1 MANCNVCGTFV
12 QEGVKTCPNCGSP
25 IASAVAAQ
33 AAQVVDTAAQAV
45 DQTAAQAA
53 QAVEGAVNT
62 TAAQAAPA
70 ASSAPAFLG
79 SMGAAN
85 GNMDAKNNKKLDA
98 IANSLDGKDFT
109 ANYTAKDIEDNK
121 LFAILAYFGILC
133 LIPLFAAEELAAY
146 DEPSNYLMQFCTNR
160 SGMFSVDIELIFRV
174 VLAMAFFSMCIEL
187 FHIAKQNYPVV
198 FLIYVVTNLI
208 VRFMC
213 IHHVEGTQVVMFLV
227 QPLAMPI
234 TLLYYVV
241 MATIGMRCLRNYYT
255 GFEGKP
261 EAIISTAG
269 DTSF

>member
-133 LIPLFAAEELAAY
+133 LIPLFAAKESPYAKFHTNQGLLLLIIDAALSVVSIIFSFIPFVKSLIAPILLAV
-146 DEPSNYLMQFCTNR
+146 L
-160 SGMFSVDIELIFRV
+160 LIFSATMFIYGLMNAIQDR
-174 VLAMAFFSMCIEL
+174 AKEL
-187 FHIAKQNYPVV
+187 P
-198 FLIYVVTNLI
+198 
-208 VRFMC
+208 
-213 IHHVEGTQVVMFLV
+213 G
-227 QPLAMPI
+227 
-234 TLLYYVV
+234 
-241 MATIGMRCLRNYYT
+241 IGGSR
-255 GFEGKP
+255 
-261 EAIISTAG
+261 IIK
-269 DTSF
+269 

>member
-62 TAAQAAPA
+62 TAAQAAPV

-133 LIPLFAAEELAAY
+133 LIPLFAAKESPYAKFHTNQGLLLLIIDAAL
-146 DEPSNYLMQFCTNR
+146 SVV
-160 SGMFSVDIELIFRV
+160 SIIFSFIPFVKSLIAPILFAVLLIFSATMFIYGLLNAIQDR
-174 VLAMAFFSMCIEL
+174 AKEL
-187 FHIAKQNYPVV
+187 P
-198 FLIYVVTNLI
+198 
-208 VRFMC
+208 
-213 IHHVEGTQVVMFLV
+213 G
-227 QPLAMPI
+227 
-234 TLLYYVV
+234 
-241 MATIGMRCLRNYYT
+241 IGGIR
-255 GFEGKP
+255 
-261 EAIISTAG
+261 IIK
-269 DTSF
+269 

>member
-133 LIPLFAAEELAAY
+133 LIPLFAAKESPYAKFHTNQGLLLLIIDAALSVVSIIFSFIPFVKSLIAPILLAV
-146 DEPSNYLMQFCTNR
+146 L
-160 SGMFSVDIELIFRV
+160 LIFSATMFIYGLMNAIQDR
-174 VLAMAFFSMCIEL
+174 AKEL
-187 FHIAKQNYPVV
+187 P
-198 FLIYVVTNLI
+198 
-208 VRFMC
+208 
-213 IHHVEGTQVVMFLV
+213 G
-227 QPLAMPI
+227 
-234 TLLYYVV
+234 
-241 MATIGMRCLRNYYT
+241 IGGIR
-255 GFEGKP
+255 
-261 EAIISTAG
+261 IIK
-269 DTSF
+269 

>member
-85 GNMDAKNNKKLDA
+85 GNMDVKNNKKLDA

-133 LIPLFAAEELAAY
+133 LIPLFAAKESPYAKFHTNQGLLLLIIDAALSVVSIIFSFIPFVKSLIAPILLAV
-146 DEPSNYLMQFCTNR
+146 L
-160 SGMFSVDIELIFRV
+160 LIFSATMFIYGLMNAIQDR
-174 VLAMAFFSMCIEL
+174 AKEL
-187 FHIAKQNYPVV
+187 P
-198 FLIYVVTNLI
+198 
-208 VRFMC
+208 
-213 IHHVEGTQVVMFLV
+213 G
-227 QPLAMPI
+227 
-234 TLLYYVV
+234 
-241 MATIGMRCLRNYYT
+241 IGGIR
-255 GFEGKP
+255 
-261 EAIISTAG
+261 IIK
-269 DTSF
+269 